1 MKLQEVIRAQIDSAI
16 VGLTRIRDDL
26 ASAENKSEIG
36 KIEQNLEW
44 VASHL
49 EDIRHNWM
57 TFKPRHLPAPSSIR
71 PTTYPLAA
79 LLCDRGLQHENASK
93 NK

>member
-26 ASAENKSEIG
+26 SSAENKNEIG

-44 VASHL
+44 VTSHL

-57 TFKPRHLPAPSSIR
+57 TFKPRNVPASSSIR
-71 PTTYPLAA
+71 PTYPLAA
-79 LLCDRGLQHENASK
+79 LLCDRGLLHENANK